1 MDNKEEVKEEGKTCC
16 ATKCC
21 SGKAIGAL
29 ALLLAVGAGGFFAGR
44 HCTKVCPVSGAPAI
58 TAPAATK

>member
-1 MDNKEEVKEEGKTCC
+1 MDKNEEVKEEGKSGC
-16 ATKCC
+16 APKCC

-44 HCTKVCPVSGAPAI
+44 NCTKVCPTGAPAV
-58 TAPAATK
+58 TAPAPTK